1 MRALIKLVK
10 YYPILVNLYVLLGML
25 IYVSGVRINVSAYSY
40 TYIGHSFYVDAVF
53 ILLSIVFRFLY
64 MAQNINCEHDVMLSD
79 RNINEL

>member
-10 YYPILVNLYVLLGML
+10 YYPILVNIYILIIML
-25 IYVSGVRINVSAYSY
+25 TYVSGVRINVSTYLY